1 MCSNIAILTLEQQVD
16 VLDEL
21 VRDNRVEVNFTLA
34 TNGMDNGASSS
45 NESYRHYS

>member
-1 MCSNIAILTLEQQVD
+1 MGSNRVILTLEQHVD

-34 TNGMDNGASSS
+34 TNGMMLQMIVI
-45 NESYRHYS
+45 